1 MQTANWPA
9 SKVELRKVSDLI
21 PYARNSR
28 THSDEQVSQ
37 IAASIREWGWTVPVL
52 VDEQGSLIAGHGRIM
67 AAKKL
72 GIGEVPTMVAVGWSD
87 AQKRAYVLAD
97 NKLALNAGWDMDLLK
112 VEIVDLQGLNFDLDL
127 TGFAGD
133 ELSGLL
139 AEKTEGMI
147 DPDDVPDA
155 PEVPVSCLGD
165 VWMLGKHRL
174 VCGDATNFDDWQK
187 ARIDTGFILFTS
199 PPYNLG
205 SGAKLSGNKNISKVG
220 NAYDRYKDEVSED
233 DYTNLLNDILATSL
247 NFVDLSVINVQ
258 PLANSKRPLI
268 DWMAKWSSNLID
280 IVTWDKGHAAP
291 QMAKGVMSSRYEW
304 IFFFSKKDKASRSI
318 PFASWQ
324 GKFSNVYNAPPQ
336 RNNEFAKVHGATFP
350 VHLPEYVIGDLV
362 NRCRGVVDCF
372 MGTGT
377 TLIAAEKLGR
387 ECRGIELSPA
397 YVDVAVE
404 RWQAF
409 TGRDAIHEA
418 TGQTFAQVKAG
429 QSAGSDMSCIATEPP
444 TKKMAGA
451 SQRASDLPTEVTAY

>member
-112 VEIVDLQGLNFDLDL
+112 VELVDLQGLNFDLDL
-127 TGFAGD
+127 TGFTGD
-133 ELSGLL
+133 ELSDLL
-139 AEKTEGMI
+139 AEKTEGLT

-155 PEVPVSCLGD
+155 PEIPVSCLGD
-165 VWMLGKHRL
+165 VWVLGNHRII
-174 VCGDATNFDDWQK
+174 CGDSTDADCVAKLLGSVKPHLMVTD
-187 ARIDTGFILFTS
+187 
-199 PPYNLG
+199 PPYG
-205 SGAKLSGNKNISKVG
+205 VE
-220 NAYDRYKDEVSED
+220 YKPEWREQAG
-233 DYTNLLNDILATSL
+233 LNGPKA
-247 NFVDLSVINVQ
+247 
-258 PLANSKRPLI
+258 
-268 DWMAKWSSNLID
+268 
-280 IVTWDKGHAAP
+280 
-291 QMAKGVMSSRYEW
+291 AKGVVLNDDRADWTEAW
-304 IFFFSKKDKASRSI
+304 AL
-318 PFASWQ
+318 
-324 GKFSNVYNAPPQ
+324 
-336 RNNEFAKVHGATFP
+336 FP
-350 VHLPEYVIGDLV
+350 GDVAYVWHAGLYA
-362 NRCRGVVDCF
+362 GVVADSLGACDF
-372 MGTGT
+372 KMRSQIIWAKSVMVMSRGDYHWQHEPCWYAVRNGKVGHYDGGRKQTTLWQIEKPRKSETGHGTQKPVECMKRPIENNSSPGQAVYEPFSGSGT
-377 TLIAAEKLGR
+377 TIIAGEMTGR
-387 ECRGIELSPA
+387 HIYAVELNPA

-429 QSAGSDMSCIATEPP
+429 QSAGSDMSSIATEPP
-444 TKKMAGA
+444 TRKRAGA

>member
-1 MQTANWPA
+1 MKTVWPA
-9 SKVELRKVSDLI
+9 DKVERRAVASLV
-21 PYARNSR
+21 PYARNAR
-28 THSDEQVSQ
+28 THSPDQVDQ
-37 IAASIREWGWTVPVL
+37 IAASIREFGWTIPVL
-52 VDEQGSLIAGHGRIM
+52 VDEDGTLIAGHGRVM

-72 GIGEVPTMVAVGWSD
+72 GISDVPVMVAEGWSE
-87 AQKRAYVLAD
+87 AQRKAYVLAD
-97 NKLALNAGWDMDLLK
+97 NKLALNAGWDNELLR
-112 VEIVDLQGLNFDLDL
+112 VELEGLKELDFDISL
-127 TGFAGD
+127 TGFSGD
-133 ELSGLL
+133 ELVSIL
-139 AEKTEGMI
+139 AEKTDGLT
-147 DPDDVPDA
+147 DPDEA
-155 PEVPVSCLGD
+155 PEPPANPVSVIGD
-165 VWMLGKHRL
+165 VWLLGKHRI

-220 NAYDRYKDEVSED
+220 NAYDSYKDEVSES
-233 DYTNLLNDILATSL
+233 DYTNLLNDTLTTSL

-304 IFFFSKKDKASRSI
+304 IFLFSKKDMASRSI

-397 YVDVAVE
+397 YVDVSVE
-404 RWQAF
+404 RWQNF
-409 TGRDAIHEA
+409 TGQDAVLES
-418 TGQTFAQVKAG
+418 TGQTFSEVKSG
-429 QSAGSDMSCIATEPP
+429 RGH
-444 TKKMAGA
+444 
-451 SQRASDLPTEVTAY
+451 